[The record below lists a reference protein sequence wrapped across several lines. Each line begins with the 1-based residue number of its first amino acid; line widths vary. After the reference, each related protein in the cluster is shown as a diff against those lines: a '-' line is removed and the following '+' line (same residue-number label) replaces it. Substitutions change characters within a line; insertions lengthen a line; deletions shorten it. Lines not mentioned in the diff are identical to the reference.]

1 MSEQTS
7 GKFVSV
13 SERLKRF
20 KPASGRRTVK
30 HYPTGIRK
38 MDQMLGGGLYA
49 GLTFLGARPGMGKST
64 FALQIASEIAAAGS
78 PVLFYSLEMPSVRM
92 EAKILNRAIHMRYP
106 NSSLTAD
113 WFLREENNTGK
124 QKGWKL
130 VEKVET
136 EISGSY
142 DKMYIK
148 EREKLSFSGRDI
160 VQDVEMFMNEKKEKP
175 VVFVDYLQILSS
187 CTGNRNATERQKN
200 DENINALS
208 SLSNKYDLSVFV
220 ISSLNRESYRDEQ
233 RPLRMDS
240 FKETGGIEYS
250 ASVILGLQ
258 PRNIRQPKFNYEQEM
273 SKEIRELEIVF
284 LKQRYGVTGMKANVS
299 VDFHAAKDLYMEKG
313 ASVKK
318 SAQNVSRE
326 TKTDKK
332 STDILQKK
340 PGSDPDLREKSS
352 ENVRK
357 NAEMKDTEA
366 ESAQVQNTGLGY
378 PDDPRERLAEEFRR
392 LL

>member
-1 MSEQTS
+1 MSEQVS
-7 GKFVSV
+7 ENFISV

-20 KPASGRRTVK
+20 KPNSGRRTVK
-30 HYPTGIRK
+30 HYPTGIK
-38 MDQMLGGGLYA
+38 KLDQMLGGGLYA

-124 QKGWKL
+124 QKDWKL
-130 VEKVET
+130 VEKVGE
-136 EISGSY
+136 EISGSF
-142 DKMYIK
+142 DRMYIK
-148 EREKLSFSGRDI
+148 ERKKVSGRDI
-160 VQDVEMFMNEKKEKP
+160 VKEVEMFMNEKKEKP

-200 DENINALS
+200 DENINELS
-208 SLSNKYDLSVFV
+208 GLSNKYDLAVFV
-220 ISSLNRESYRDEQ
+220 ISSLNRESYREEQ

-273 SKEIRELEIVF
+273 SKDIRELEIVF
-284 LKQRYGVTGMKANVS
+284 LKQRYGISGMKANVS
-299 VDFHAAKDLYMEKG
+299 VDFLHRKIF
-313 ASVKK
+313 
-318 SAQNVSRE
+318 
-326 TKTDKK
+326 T
-332 STDILQKK
+332 QKK
-340 PGSDPDLREKSS
+340 EH
-352 ENVRK
+352 
-357 NAEMKDTEA
+357 
-366 ESAQVQNTGLGY
+366 LGKKQ
-378 PDDPRERLAEEFRR
+378 PKMFHVKQKLILKIRR
-392 LL
+392 IQKFY

>member
-1 MSEQTS
+1 MSEQAA
-7 GKFVSV
+7 GNFISV
-13 SERLKRF
+13 SERLKQF

-30 HYPTGIRK
+30 HYPTGIK
-38 MDQMLGGGLYA
+38 KLDQMLGGGLYA
-49 GLTFLGARPGMGKST
+49 GLTFL
-64 FALQIASEIAAAGS
+64 GS

-124 QKGWKL
+124 QKDWKL
-130 VEKVET
+130 VEKVGK
-136 EISGSY
+136 EISGSF

-148 EREKLSFSGRDI
+148 ERKKLSVSGRDI

-175 VVFVDYLQILSS
+175 V
-187 CTGNRNATERQKN
+187 
-200 DENINALS
+200 
-208 SLSNKYDLSVFV
+208 FV
-220 ISSLNRESYRDEQ
+220 ISSLNRESYREEQ
-233 RPLRMDS
+233 RSLRMDS

-273 SKEIRELEIVF
+273 SKEVREQEIVF
-284 LKQRYGVTGMKANVS
+284 LKQRYGISGMKANVS
-299 VDFHAAKDLYMEKG
+299 VDFHAAKDLYTEKG
-313 ASVKK
+313 ASGKK
-318 SAQNVSRE
+318 SAPNVSRE

-332 STDILQKK
+332 NTENANALPKK
-340 PGSDPDLREKSS
+340 SGSAS
-352 ENVRK
+352 EAAVPQDVKVNADSLK
-357 NAEMKDTEA
+357 NTETQAPEA
-366 ESAQVQNTGLGY
+366 ERPQTQNTNLEY
-378 PDDPRERLAEEFRR
+378 PDDPRARLAEEFRS

>member
-1 MSEQTS
+1 MSEQVS
-7 GKFVSV
+7 ENFISV

-20 KPASGRRTVK
+20 KPNNGRRTVK
-30 HYPTGIRK
+30 HYPTGIK
-38 MDQMLGGGLYA
+38 KLDQMLGGGLYA

-78 PVLFYSLEMPSVRM
+78 PVLFHSLEMPSVRM

-124 QKGWKL
+124 QKEWKL
-130 VEKVET
+130 VEKVGE
-136 EISGSY
+136 EISGSF
-142 DKMYIK
+142 DRMYIK
-148 EREKLSFSGRDI
+148 ERKKLSVSGRDI

-200 DENINALS
+200 DENINELS
-208 SLSNKYDLSVFV
+208 GLSNKYDLAVFV
-220 ISSLNRESYRDEQ
+220 ISSLNRESYREEQ

-273 SKEIRELEIVF
+273 SKDIRELEIVF
-284 LKQRYGVTGMKANVS
+284 LKQRYGISGMKANVS
-299 VDFHAAKDLYMEKG
+299 VDFFASKDLYTEKG
-313 ASVKK
+313 ASGKKQPKMFHVKQK
-318 SAQNVSRE
+318 L
-326 TKTDKK
+326 
-332 STDILQKK
+332 ILKIRRIQKF
-340 PGSDPDLREKSS
+340 
-352 ENVRK
+352 
-357 NAEMKDTEA
+357 
-366 ESAQVQNTGLGY
+366 Y
-378 PDDPRERLAEEFRR
+378 
-392 LL
+392 